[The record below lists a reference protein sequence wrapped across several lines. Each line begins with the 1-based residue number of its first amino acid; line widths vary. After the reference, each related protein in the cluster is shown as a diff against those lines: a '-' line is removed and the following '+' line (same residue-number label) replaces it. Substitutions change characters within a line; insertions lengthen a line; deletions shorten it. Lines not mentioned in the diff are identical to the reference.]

1 MEAEEPE
8 LDISQMLPEA
18 TGFIPFAG
26 SGNRRVQIIHLK
38 EQHRENLYF

>member
-26 SGNRRVQIIHLK
+26 SGNRPVQINI
-38 EQHRENLYF
+38 